1 MELIEIEQHK
11 LIVKNCKEL
20 IKVSLE
26 NDIDY
31 LQNIINKSKNI
42 IDNYNNENLTI
53 VDVTKK
59 ESGLWKSTIKKVVY
73 GKYYNPI
80 IKNLDNHYDRSED
93 FEYACEE
100 HKDIYNHKDGT
111 QEWFYNVDKF
121 CPTCKKEYLKR
132 EKETKDFYK
141 NIENIKSEFRDSC
154 NKTIFCKDLRLKC
167 ILLNR
172 KIPNQY
178 KVEPLLL
185 AIKETIHTEILKT
198 FQNQNQKLITK
209 YI

>member
-1 MELIEIEQHK
+1 MEAIEIEQHK

-20 IKVSLE
+20 LKVSLE

-31 LQNIINKSKNI
+31 LRNIINKSKNI

-59 ESGLWKSTIKKVVY
+59 EIGLWKSTIKKLVY
-73 GKYYNPI
+73 GRYYNSI
-80 IKNLDNHYDRSED
+80 IKKIDSHDDRSED

-100 HKDIYNHKDGT
+100 HKDIYTYRDGA
-111 QEWFYNVDKF
+111 QDWFFNVDKF
-121 CPTCKKEYLKR
+121 CSTCKKEYLKR
-132 EKETKDFYK
+132 DNETKIYYQNELNIQIEFK
-141 NIENIKSEFRDSC
+141 NAC
-154 NKTIFCKDLRLKC
+154 NNTIFCKDLRLRY

-172 KIPNQY
+172 RIPNKY
-178 KVEPLLL
+178 KVEGLLL
-185 AIKETIHTEILKT
+185 SIKDTIHTEILKT
-198 FQNQNQKLITK
+198 FQEQNEILITK